1 MKEFLFVFVG
11 GGIGSSLRY
20 LVSLLWKQFIC
31 QPWVSNPILFP
42 WPTLVAN
49 VLGCFLIGL
58 FYAHASSWHL
68 KPDTTLLLTTGLC
81 GGLTTFSTFSW
92 ESISLLRS
100 GQTTLFLIYIIL
112 SLLLGFLALLAGNR
126 L

>member
-20 LVSLLWKQFIC
+20 LVSLLWKQFIS
-31 QPWVSNPILFP
+31 QPSVSNPILFP

-100 GQTTLFLIYIIL
+100 EQTTLFLLYLIL

>member
-20 LVSLLWKQFIC
+20 LVSLLWKQFIS
-31 QPWVSNPILFP
+31 QPSVSNPILFP

-100 GQTTLFLIYIIL
+100 GQTTLFLLYLIL

>member
-20 LVSLLWKQFIC
+20 LVSLLWKQFIS
-31 QPWVSNPILFP
+31 QPSVSNPILFP
-42 WPTLVAN
+42 WPTLVTN

-100 GQTTLFLIYIIL
+100 GQTTLFLLYLIL

>member
-20 LVSLLWKQFIC
+20 LVSLLWKQFIS
-31 QPWVSNPILFP
+31 QPSVSNPILFP

-100 GQTTLFLIYIIL
+100 GQTTLFLLYLIL
-112 SLLLGFLALLAGNR
+112 SLLLGFLALLVGNR